1 MKTTIRSWKQNR
13 SGFTL
18 IELLVV
24 IAIIAIL
31 AGLLLPALARA
42 KAKANRAKC
51 VNNLKQMN
59 LGFRIWSNDN
69 GEKFP
74 WLVAPADGGSMDPA
88 NQQTWRHIIPCTN
101 EMNSPK
107 ILVCP
112 SDNEKTMVSTWN
124 LFVNNSHISF
134 FVGYEAKEEFPQT
147 MLTGDRNIAG
157 AVNGSPCGAWS
168 GAIGAPITGSQDG
181 ASGSTW
187 DSTIHNNCGDLG
199 LADGSVQQATTPGLR
214 KQAFVSDLI
223 NDNNHSRIPND

>member
-1 MKTTIRSWKQNR
+1 MNANTRSTKSTR

-51 VNNLKQMN
+51 VSNLKQMN
-59 LGFRIWSNDN
+59 LGFRIFSNDN

-74 WLVAPADGGSMDPA
+74 WLILPADGGSMDA
-88 NQQTWRHIIPCTN
+88 AAQQTWRHILPVTN

-112 SDNEKTMVSTWN
+112 SDSQKTMVSTWN
-124 LFVNNSHISF
+124 LFLANNNISYM
-134 FVGYEAKEEFPQT
+134 VGYEAVEQKPQT
-147 MLTGDRNIAG
+147 ILTGDRNIAG
-157 AVNGSPCGAWS
+157 AANNSSCGAWS
-168 GAIGAPITGSQDG
+168 GAMGCPITV
-181 ASGSTW
+181 ASTW
-187 DSTIHNNCGDLG
+187 DQTIHNGAGDLG
-199 LADGSVQQATTPGLR
+199 LSDGSVQQTTSPGLQ
-214 KQAFVSDLI
+214 KQAAASDLD
-223 NDNNHSRIPND
+223 NGNNHTRVPND

>member
-1 MKTTIRSWKQNR
+1 MNSTIHSSKSRR

-51 VNNLKQMN
+51 LSNLKQMN
-59 LGFRIWSNDN
+59 LGFRIFSNDN

-74 WLVAPADGGSMDPA
+74 WLVLPADGGSMDAA
-88 NQQTWRHIIPCTN
+88 NQQTWRHIMPVTN

-112 SDNEKTMVSTWN
+112 SDSQKTMVSTWN
-124 LFVNNSHISF
+124 LFVNNSAISYM
-134 FVGYEAKEEFPQT
+134 VGYEAVEQKPQT
-147 MLTGDRNIAG
+147 ILTGDRNLVG
-157 AVNGSPCGAWS
+157 AANNSSCGGW
-168 GAIGAPITGSQDG
+168 PITGAMGCPITVNS
-181 ASGSTW
+181 SW
-187 DSTIHNNCGDLG
+187 DQTIHNNAGDLG
-199 LADGSVQQATTPGLR
+199 LADGSVQQTTTPALR
-214 KQAFVSDLI
+214 KQAEASDLD
-223 NDNNHSRIPND
+223 NGNNHTRVPND